1 MFRLKMAA
9 GLAAKD
15 WLHEKALS
23 LCAVLALASML
34 APVLVLQGIHNGVV
48 SSMREK
54 LMQDPEV
61 LLLTPIGGGA
71 EGSYPASLVEELR
84 SLPGVAFAIGRTRAI
99 ANDLTIS
106 GPNGRSLTI
115 QMEPCAP
122 GEPTLVHCGLPAP
135 ADGQEPEIILSNPAA
150 QALGAGT
157 GTKLTAHLGRR
168 TPEGRLESASITF
181 TLSGILPAEAAGRKM
196 GFAPA
201 KALEDIQDYRDA
213 IAVHE
218 RNFSGTPRQGE
229 RRYASFR
236 LYAANLDAVEPL
248 AQTLQEK
255 GISARTKA
263 KEIASIKAID
273 TAVSR
278 VIFIIAIAVGC
289 GFAAF
294 TFSSA
299 QGAVRRKDKMLG
311 MLRLLGFSR
320 LELLCFPL
328 TGTILTAVF
337 GSLLA
342 GILYLGAAFSIERLF
357 SAQTGGLTLCRLSWI
372 ELATAAG
379 LITLLSCLSAARAA
393 LKAANIE
400 PSSVI
405 REV

>member
-61 LLLTPIGGGA
+61 LLLTPVGGGA

-84 SLPGVAFAIGRTRAI
+84 SLPGAAFAIGRTRAI

-168 TPEGRLESASITF
+168 TPEGKLESASITF
-181 TLSGILPAEAAGRKM
+181 TLSGILPAEAAGRK
-196 GFAPA
+196 
-201 KALEDIQDYRDA
+201 
-213 IAVHE
+213 
-218 RNFSGTPRQGE
+218 
-229 RRYASFR
+229 
-236 LYAANLDAVEPL
+236 
-248 AQTLQEK
+248 
-255 GISARTKA
+255 
-263 KEIASIKAID
+263 
-273 TAVSR
+273 
-278 VIFIIAIAVGC
+278 
-289 GFAAF
+289 
-294 TFSSA
+294 
-299 QGAVRRKDKMLG
+299 
-311 MLRLLGFSR
+311 
-320 LELLCFPL
+320 
-328 TGTILTAVF
+328 
-337 GSLLA
+337 
-342 GILYLGAAFSIERLF
+342 
-357 SAQTGGLTLCRLSWI
+357 
-372 ELATAAG
+372 
-379 LITLLSCLSAARAA
+379 
-393 LKAANIE
+393 
-400 PSSVI
+400 
-405 REV
+405 